1 MIGLFL
7 FRRDKMKIVKVF
19 NNNIVAAITPNKKEA
34 LITGA
39 GIGFKKKAGD
49 VIDESKI
56 SKCYYMQN
64 MKKDRLY
71 QLLES
76 TPVEYLEIAE
86 AILEKAKEKL
96 RKDVDESVLAALTDH
111 IHFAIDRQKQGSYL
125 PNLIQAE
132 TKVLYPEEF
141 SIGLWAIRYIKAKTG
156 IELPEDEAG
165 YIAIHI
171 LNATIQLNQDIGEI
185 ITFIKD
191 VIDVVE
197 ESLSVKLDKE
207 TMDYY
212 RMTTHLKYFYQRM
225 MKMQQNDI
233 DDVDD
238 MYELLLR
245 KHPLME
251 TCVSNIEAMLLEEYD
266 YTCSTAEKVYLMM
279 HILKIFH
286 HL

>member
-1 MIGLFL
+1 
-7 FRRDKMKIVKVF
+7 MKIIKVF
-19 NNNIVAAITPNKKEA
+19 NNNIVAAITPTKKEA
-34 LITGA
+34 LVTGA

-49 VIDESKI
+49 DIDESKI
-56 SKCYYMQN
+56 TKCYYMQN

-86 AILEKAKEKL
+86 AILDKAKEKL
-96 RKDVDESVLAALTDH
+96 GKEVDESVLAALTDH
-111 IHFAIDRQKQGSYL
+111 IHFAIERQKQGNLL

-132 TKVLYPEEF
+132 TKVLYPKEF
-141 SIGLWAIRYIKAKTG
+141 AIGLWANRYIKARTG

-171 LNATIQLNQDIGEI
+171 LNATIQTNEDISEI

-191 VIDVVE
+191 VLDVVE
-197 ESLSVKLDKE
+197 ETLSVNIDKE
-207 TMDYY
+207 SMDYY

-225 MKMQQNDI
+225 MTMEQSAM

-238 MYELLLR
+238 MYELLIK
-245 KHPLME
+245 KHEKME
-251 TCVSNIEAMLLEEYD
+251 ICINEIEQMLLEEYD
-266 YTCSTAEKVYLMM
+266 YTCSIAEKVYLMM
-279 HILKIFH
+279 HILKIFQYT
-286 HL
+286 